1 MQISFKHIFLILMVG
16 WFSINPKESVA
27 QKKVEASG
35 FLEFMNTTMAPANST
50 VWQNMS
56 GVYNRINLNYY
67 ATKSLKFQAGMRNNF
82 LYGPLLANT
91 YPVYT
96 DLLTNDDGLVNMTF
110 DVAHDSSYVLYTNI
124 DRFYATWTQGKFET
138 TIGRQR
144 INWGINTVWTPND
157 IFNAFNYLDFDYVE
171 RAGSDAVLM
180 QYYTGNFSSV
190 SFAAKLDK
198 DHHLTAAAMVKFNK
212 WNYDFQFFGG
222 VMNTDMVAGAGWS
235 GQIQGAGFN
244 GEATYFRDKDHFGD
258 TTGILVASIG
268 ANYTLPNSL
277 YLHVSVIYNS
287 NGTSGPAGQGANLLI
302 GEMSAKTLTLSK
314 FDVFAEISYP
324 ITPLIRANL
333 NGIVNPLDHSAYVG
347 PNVSFNLTQ
356 NLGLMVMSQVFLGK
370 AGTEFGGYG
379 QIYYFRLKFSF

>member
-1 MQISFKHIFLILMVG
+1 MQISFKHILLILLAA
-16 WFSINPKESVA
+16 WFLINPKESVA
-27 QKKVEASG
+27 QKKVEVSG
-35 FLEFMNTTMAPANST
+35 FLEFMNTTMAPANSAI
-50 VWQNMS
+50 WQNMS

-67 ATKSLKFQAGMRNNF
+67 ATKSLKFQADMRNNF

-198 DHHLTAAAMVKFNK
+198 DNNLTAAAMVKFNK

-277 YLHVSVIYNS
+277 YMHVSVIYNS
-287 NGTSGPAGQGANLLI
+287 NGTSSPAGQGANLLI
-302 GEMSAKTLTLSK
+302 GQMSAKTLTLSK

-379 QIYYFRLKFSF
+379 QIYYFRLKYSF

>member
-1 MQISFKHIFLILMVG
+1 MTKQIVIIALVFWTILFPIRV
-16 WFSINPKESVA
+16 EA
-27 QKKVEASG
+27 QKKTEVSG
-35 FLEFMNTTMAPANST
+35 FLEFLNTTMAPSNSA

-56 GVYNRINLNYY
+56 GVYNRINFNYY
-67 ATKSLKFQAGMRNNF
+67 PVKNLKFQAGMRNNF
-82 LYGPLLANT
+82 IFGPLLADT
-91 YPVYT
+91 YPTYT
-96 DLLTNDDGLVNMTF
+96 DLLTTDNGILDMTF
-110 DVAHDSSYVLYTNI
+110 DWAQDSSYVFLTNF
-124 DRFYATWTQGKFET
+124 DRFYATYTAGKLEAT
-138 TIGRQR
+138 VGRQR

-171 RAGSDAVLM
+171 RAGSDAVLI

-198 DHHLTAAAMVKFNK
+198 DSNLTAAAMFKFNK

-222 VMNTDMVAGAGWS
+222 VMNTDIVAGLGWS

-244 GEATYFRDKDHFGD
+244 GEATYFRNQDNFVD

-277 YLHVSVIYNS
+277 YMHVSAIINTG
-287 NGTSGPAGQGANLLI
+287 GTSGPAGQGANLLI

-314 FDVFAEISYP
+314 FDFFAEVAYP
-324 ITPLIRANL
+324 ITPLIKVNL
-333 NGIVNPLDHSAYVG
+333 SGIFNPLDHSAYVG
-347 PNVSFNLTQ
+347 PNVNFNLTQ
-356 NLGLMVMSQVFLGK
+356 NLGFFVMSQVFLGD

-379 QIYYFRLKFSF
+379 QIYYVRLKYNF